1 VNELVQKFVFMK
13 QMMSSLGQNL
23 GLMGK
28 IPGLKQMAMARNM
41 KKMMGRAGPG
51 CPAWAASPAW
61 AGGFPGMPGLGGF
74 PACPAWAASPA
85 CPAWVLPR
93 HGRLPR
99 DDAGMGGDGG
109 ESLTKMKALSPK
121 ERTPRRRSAS
131 ASATPARRAASELD
145 EPAWEQAAKTGAFV
159 GARSGRPQP
168 GPLQGE
174 ARVFWDDAFLYVA
187 IDIKDETVRGGF
199 PADATDPHLWER
211 DTAELM
217 LDPDGADNRDYYE
230 LQINP
235 QGLVFDSRFDD
246 YNAPRGGPAG
256 PFGHQTWSSQVER
269 AVKVRGTLDDDSDR
283 DAGYVVEARIPWASF
298 DKATRAPPADGDGWK
313 VNFYAMQDNAGV
325 AWSPILGEGNF
336 HRVRHFGE
344 ITFER

>member
-1 VNELVQKFVFMK
+1 MWLARRTAKLSPLALLALGCGPSERTSAT
-13 QMMSSLGQNL
+13 SSVAT
-23 GLMGK
+23 
-28 IPGLKQMAMARNM
+28 PF
-41 KKMMGRAGPG
+41 
-51 CPAWAASPAW
+51 AAP
-61 AGGFPGMPGLGGF
+61 
-74 PACPAWAASPA
+74 
-85 CPAWVLPR
+85 
-93 HGRLPR
+93 
-99 DDAGMGGDGG
+99 
-109 ESLTKMKALSPK
+109 SLTAPFIGG
-121 ERTPRRRSAS
+121 
-131 ASATPARRAASELD
+131 AAVKLDGALD

-168 GPLQGE
+168 GPLQGQ
-174 ARVFWDDAFLYVA
+174 ARVFWDDAHLYVA
-187 IDIKDETVRGGF
+187 IDIQDETVRGGF

-283 DAGYVVEARIPWASF
+283 DGGYVVEARIPWASF
-298 DKATRAPPADGDGWK
+298 DKAKRAPPADGDAWK
-313 VNFYAMQDNAGV
+313 VNIYAMQDNAGV